1 MLSNIIVLIGIASN
15 GNDNILV
22 DKTRVAYILITRIWE
37 RNDTPTEIT

>member
-22 DKTRVAYILITRIWE
+22 DKTRVAYILITRYGKE
-37 RNDTPTEIT
+37 MTLQQK